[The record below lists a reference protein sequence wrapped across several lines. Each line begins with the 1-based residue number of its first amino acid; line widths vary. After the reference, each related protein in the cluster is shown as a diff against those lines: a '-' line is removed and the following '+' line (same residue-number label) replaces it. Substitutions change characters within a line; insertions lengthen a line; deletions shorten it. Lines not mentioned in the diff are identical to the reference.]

1 MLNRLRS
8 QDLDPARC
16 LNLGYF
22 MKWALVL
29 VPFALLACDDT
40 KGPEDNIPED
50 GKLDSFRSPTDHG
63 VISFGSVAI
72 AKLSAA
78 EQHHTWT
85 MSLSAPAHLHAFTAR
100 VPHAAS
106 IDTVLY
112 LYKRTATG
120 WGAYIERNDDDGRN
134 HWSSIDRELTA
145 GEYRVLVK
153 GYSASTKGS
162 FNLTVDCD
170 GAGCAPASTCVF
182 GSTYGDIV
190 GNPNLVVSSSQRVT
204 SPANLSDLDK
214 ARIISALH
222 QSSHTDVM
230 TIEEALAAA
239 DQGEVNVVRLYE
251 PAAARTYTAV
261 EYGAGDNSYGAIF
274 YWDTADIVASIH
286 DGDLE
291 HCTVKPEVCL
301 VGSSW
306 NDLKTNP
313 AFTRTSSRVVTMASE
328 LSGVPAQQALA
339 AIKIAYDD
347 STDLADGLTKIDD
360 GGLNVITLKHATSGA
375 SVDVFEYGAGDNSY
389 GAVFRAGT
397 LSTAAEIHDLDFYG
411 CSLFQP

>member
-1 MLNRLRS
+1 
-8 QDLDPARC
+8 
-16 LNLGYF
+16 
-22 MKWALVL
+22 MKWVL
-29 VPFALLACDDT
+29 AVLPFALLACDDA
-40 KGPEDNIPED
+40 KGLEDNVPED

-63 VISFGSVAI
+63 GISFGTVTT
-72 AKLSAA
+72 AKLTAT

-85 MSLSAPAHLHAFTAR
+85 LSLSAPARLHAFTAR

-134 HWSSIDRELTA
+134 HWSSFDRELAA

-153 GYSASTKGS
+153 GFSASTKGS

-170 GAGCAPASTCVF
+170 GSGCAPASQCVF
-182 GSTYGDIV
+182 GSTYGDIE
-190 GNPNLVVSSSQRVT
+190 GNPHLVVSSRQRLT
-204 SPANLSDLDK
+204 SPSNLSELDK

-230 TIEEALAAA
+230 TIEEAFAAA
-239 DQGEVNVVRLYE
+239 DQNEINLVRLYE

-274 YWDTADIVASIH
+274 YWNTAAIVASIH

-291 HCTVKPEVCL
+291 HCTVKAEVCL
-301 VGSSW
+301 LGASW
-306 NDLKTNP
+306 SELKTNP
-313 AFTRTSSRVVTMASE
+313 AFTPISSRVVTLASE
-328 LSGVPAQQALA
+328 LTGIPAQQALA
-339 AIKIAYDD
+339 AIRVAYDD
-347 STDLADGLTKIDD
+347 ATDLADGLMKIDND
-360 GGLNVITLKHATSGA
+360 GLNVIALKHATSGA

-389 GAVFRAGT
+389 GAVFRAGSLT
-397 LSTAAEIHDLDFYG
+397 TAAEIQDLDFYG
-411 CSLFQP
+411 CSLFQ